1 MNEVYVI
8 NLLREAFYTVFLLA
22 GPILIVTMVV
32 GLLISIFQAATSI
45 QEMTL
50 TFVPKAV
57 IVAVVLVLMLP
68 WMFDVM
74 ISFTTQIF
82 TQIPSIIK

>member
-1 MNEVYVI
+1 MSEMYVI
-8 NLLREAFYTVFLLA
+8 NLLREAFYTIFILA

-57 IVAVVLVLMLP
+57 IVAVVLILLLP
-68 WMFDVM
+68 WMFDIM
-74 ISFTTQIF
+74 ISFTVQIF

>member
-1 MNEVYVI
+1 MSEVYVI
-8 NLLREAFYTVFLLA
+8 NLLREAFYMIFLLA

-57 IVAVVLVLMLP
+57 IVAVVLILLLP
-68 WMFDVM
+68 WMFEIM
-74 ISFTTQIF
+74 ISFTTQIIN
-82 TQIPSIIK
+82 QIPSIIK

>member
-1 MNEVYVI
+1 MSEVYVI

-32 GLLISIFQAATSI
+32 GLIISVFQAATSI

-57 IVAVVLVLMLP
+57 IVAIVLILMLP
-68 WMFDVM
+68 WMFDIM

>member
-1 MNEVYVI
+1 MNETFVI

-22 GPILIVTMVV
+22 GPILIVTMIV

-50 TFVPKAV
+50 TFVPKAI
-57 IVAVVLVLMLP
+57 IVAIVLVLTLP
-68 WMFDVM
+68 WMFDIM
-74 ISFTTQIF
+74 ITFTTQIF
-82 TQIPSIIK
+82 TQIPSIVK

>member
-8 NLLREAFYTVFLLA
+8 HLLREAFYTVFLLA
-22 GPILIVTMVV
+22 GPILVVTMVV
-32 GLLISIFQAATSI
+32 GLIISIFQAATSI

-50 TFVPKAV
+50 TFVPKAL
-57 IVAVVLVLMLP
+57 IVAVVLIMTLP
-68 WMFDVM
+68 WMFDIM
-74 ISFTTQIF
+74 ISFTTEIF

>member
-8 NLLREAFYTVFLLA
+8 HLLREAFYTVFLLA

-50 TFVPKAV
+50 TFVPKAL
-57 IVAVVLVLMLP
+57 IVAVVLILTLP
-68 WMFDVM
+68 WMFDIM

-82 TQIPSIIK
+82 MQIPSLAK

>member
-50 TFVPKAV
+50 TFVPKAI

>member
-1 MNEVYVI
+1 MSEVYVI

-22 GPILIVTMVV
+22 GPILVVTMVV
-32 GLLISIFQAATSI
+32 GLIISIFQAATSI

-57 IVAVVLVLMLP
+57 IVAVVLVLTLP
-68 WMFDVM
+68 WMFDIM

-82 TQIPSIIK
+82 AQIPGIIK

>member
-1 MNEVYVI
+1 MSETYVVH
-8 NLLREAFYTVFLLA
+8 LLREAFYMVFLLA

-57 IVAVVLVLMLP
+57 IVAVVLVLTLP
-68 WMFDVM
+68 WMFDIM
-74 ISFTTQIF
+74 ISFTQEIF
-82 TQIPSIIK
+82 TSIPSIIK

>member
-1 MNEVYVI
+1 MSEVYVI
-8 NLLREAFYTVFLLA
+8 NLLRETFYTVFLLA

-57 IVAVVLVLMLP
+57 IVAVVLILMLP
-68 WMFDVM
+68 WMFDIM
-74 ISFTTQIF
+74 ISFTVQIF

>member
-1 MNEVYVI
+1 MSEGYVI
-8 NLLREAFYTVFLLA
+8 HLLREAFFTVFLLA

-32 GLLISIFQAATSI
+32 GLLVSIFQAATSI

-50 TFVPKAV
+50 TFVPKAL
-57 IVAVVLVLMLP
+57 IVAVVLVLTLP
-68 WMFDVM
+68 WMFDIM
-74 ISFTTQIF
+74 ISFTEQIF

>member
-50 TFVPKAV
+50 TFVPKAI

-74 ISFTTQIF
+74 ISFTTQVF

>member
-1 MNEVYVI
+1 MSEGFVI
-8 NLLREAFYTVFLLA
+8 HLLREAFFTVFLLA

-32 GLLISIFQAATSI
+32 GLLVSIFQAATSI

-50 TFVPKAV
+50 TFVPKAL
-57 IVAVVLVLMLP
+57 IVAVVLVLTLP
-68 WMFDVM
+68 WMFDIM
-74 ISFTTQIF
+74 ISFTEQIF

>member
-1 MNEVYVI
+1 MSEVYVI
-8 NLLREAFYTVFLLA
+8 HLLREAFYTVFLLA
-22 GPILIVTMVV
+22 GPILVVTMVV

-50 TFVPKAV
+50 TFVPKAL
-57 IVAVVLVLMLP
+57 IVAVVLVLTLP
-68 WMFDVM
+68 WMFDIM

-82 TQIPSIIK
+82 QQIPSIIK

>member
-1 MNEVYVI
+1 MSEVYVI

-32 GLLISIFQAATSI
+32 GLIISVFQAATSI

-50 TFVPKAV
+50 TFVPKAA
-57 IVAVVLVLMLP
+57 IVAVVLILLLP
-68 WMFDVM
+68 WMFDIM
-74 ISFTTQIF
+74 ITFTVQIF

>member
-32 GLLISIFQAATSI
+32 GLIISIFQAATSI

-50 TFVPKAV
+50 TFVPKAI
-57 IVAVVLVLMLP
+57 IVAVVLVLTLP
-68 WMFDVM
+68 WMFDIM
-74 ISFTTQIF
+74 ITFTTQIF